1 MATITVRLSIA
12 QAEALLILLHSE
24 AGMISHVAPDALD
37 GAEHAL
43 KRALRSRPS
52 PFPAAGPTASF
63 ASGTHD
69 GSGRHRARPLG

>member
-1 MATITVRLSIA
+1 MATITARLSI
-12 QAEALLILLHSE
+12 
-24 AGMISHVAPDALD
+24 APDALD
-37 GAEHAL
+37 RAEHAL
-43 KRALRSRPS
+43 KRALRGRPS

>member
-1 MATITVRLSIA
+1 MATIIVRLSIA

-24 AGMISHVAPDALD
+24 AGMISHVAPD